1 MESVTSVNLSAMPTN
16 PTTHIQN
23 TAPGPPS
30 ATAIAT
36 PPMLPRPTVPDS
48 AADKVWKCLSAPG
61 PVRSS

>member
-1 MESVTSVNLSAMPTN
+1 MTSVNLIAMPMK

-36 PPMLPRPTVPDS
+36 PPMLPSPTVPES
-48 AADKVWKCLSAPG
+48 AAESVWKCRNAPG